1 MKNTNVISM
10 RVSENEKK
18 NVDELKSL
26 LGDDVTIKDIFMKAV
41 NEELYRQRNKKRKMV
56 DIAEYWLNANKQK
69 KDYPINRSINI
80 QYSSNDDKMFAK
92 NLNDFIQ
99 FCEVRD
105 RMYFIEEPTED
116 REKEIENLKKKLS
129 LLKEEVDKLK

>member
-69 KDYPINRSINI
+69 KDYPINNSVNI
-80 QYSSNDDKMFAK
+80 KYSYNDDKMFSK

-99 FCEVRD
+99 FCEIRD
-105 RMYFIEEPTED
+105 KIYFIEEPTD
-116 REKEIENLKKKLS
+116 RDKEIKNLKRKLK
-129 LLKEEVDKLK
+129 LLEEEVDKFK

>member
-1 MKNTNVISM
+1 MNKDNKLGFRLTDTE
-10 RVSENEKK
+10 RQ

-26 LGDDVTIKDIFMKAV
+26 LGGDTTIKDIFMKAV

-56 DIAEYWLNANKQK
+56 DVVEYWLNANKQQ

>member
-1 MKNTNVISM
+1 MNKDNKLGFRLTDTE
-10 RVSENEKK
+10 RQ

-26 LGDDVTIKDIFMKAV
+26 LGGDTTIKDIFMKAV

-56 DIAEYWLNANKQK
+56 DVVEYWLNANKQQ
-69 KDYPINRSINI
+69 KDYSINRSINI

>member
-41 NEELYRQRNKKRKMV
+41 NEELYRQKNKKRKMV

>member
-41 NEELYRQRNKKRKMV
+41 NEELYRQKNKKRKMV

-69 KDYPINRSINI
+69 KDYPINNSVNI
-80 QYSSNDDKMFAK
+80 KYSYNDDKMFSK

-99 FCEVRD
+99 FCEIRD
-105 RMYFIEEPTED
+105 KMYFIEEPTD
-116 REKEIENLKKKLS
+116 RDKEIKNLKRKLK
-129 LLKEEVDKLK
+129 LLEEEVDKLK

>member
-69 KDYPINRSINI
+69 KDYPINNSVNI
-80 QYSSNDDKMFAK
+80 KYSYNDDKMFSK

-99 FCEVRD
+99 FCEIRD
-105 RMYFIEEPTED
+105 KMYFIEEPTED

>member
-10 RVSENEKK
+10 RGSKNEKK

-69 KDYPINRSINI
+69 KDYPINNSVNI
-80 QYSSNDDKMFAK
+80 KYSYNDDKMFSK

-99 FCEVRD
+99 FCEIRD
-105 RMYFIEEPTED
+105 KMYFIEEPTD
-116 REKEIENLKKKLS
+116 RDKEIKNLKRKLK
-129 LLKEEVDKLK
+129 LLEEEVDKFK

>member
-69 KDYPINRSINI
+69 KDYPINNSVNI
-80 QYSSNDDKMFAK
+80 KYSYNDDKMFSK

-99 FCEVRD
+99 FCEIRD
-105 RMYFIEEPTED
+105 KMYFIEEPTD
-116 REKEIENLKKKLS
+116 RDKEIKNLKRKLK
-129 LLKEEVDKLK
+129 LLEEEVDKLK

>member
-41 NEELYRQRNKKRKMV
+41 NEELYRQRNKKRKMIDV
-56 DIAEYWLNANKQK
+56 VEYWINTNEQR
-69 KDYPINRSINI
+69 KDYPIDNSVNI
-80 QYSSNDDKMFAK
+80 KYSYNDDKMFSK

-99 FCEVRD
+99 FCEIRD
-105 RMYFIEEPTED
+105 KMYFIEEPTD
-116 REKEIENLKKKLS
+116 RDKEIKNLKRKLK
-129 LLKEEVDKLK
+129 LLEEEVDKLK

>member
-18 NVDELKSL
+18 HVDELKSL

-56 DIAEYWLNANKQK
+56 DVVEYWLNANKQR

>member
-69 KDYPINRSINI
+69 KDYPINNSVNI
-80 QYSSNDDKMFAK
+80 KYSYNDDKMFSK

-99 FCEVRD
+99 FCEIRD
-105 RMYFIEEPTED
+105 KMYFIEEPTD
-116 REKEIENLKKKLS
+116 RDKEIKNLKRKLK
-129 LLKEEVDKLK
+129 LLEEEVDKFK

>member
-41 NEELYRQRNKKRKMV
+41 NEELYRQRNKKRKMIDV
-56 DIAEYWLNANKQK
+56 VEYWINTNEQRKN
-69 KDYPINRSINI
+69 YPINRSINI

>member
-41 NEELYRQRNKKRKMV
+41 NEELYRQRNKKRKMIDV
-56 DIAEYWLNANKQK
+56 VEYWINTNEQRKN
-69 KDYPINRSINI
+69 YPIDNSVNI
-80 QYSSNDDKMFAK
+80 KYSSNDDKMFAK

>member
-1 MKNTNVISM
+1 MNKDNKLGFRLTDTE
-10 RVSENEKK
+10 RQ

-26 LGDDVTIKDIFMKAV
+26 LGGDTTIKDIFMKAV

-56 DIAEYWLNANKQK
+56 DVVEYWLNANKQQ

-129 LLKEEVDKLK
+129 VLKEEVDKLK

>member
-41 NEELYRQRNKKRKMV
+41 NEELYRQRNKKRKMIDV
-56 DIAEYWLNANKQK
+56 VEYWINTNEQR
-69 KDYPINRSINI
+69 KDYPINNSVNI
-80 QYSSNDDKMFAK
+80 KYSYNDDKMFSK

-99 FCEVRD
+99 FCEIRD
-105 RMYFIEEPTED
+105 KMYFIEEPTD
-116 REKEIENLKKKLS
+116 RDKEIKNLKRKLK
-129 LLKEEVDKLK
+129 LLEEEVDKLK

>member
-56 DIAEYWLNANKQK
+56 DVAEYWLNANKQK
-69 KDYPINRSINI
+69 KDYSINRSINI

>member
-56 DIAEYWLNANKQK
+56 DVVEYWLNANKQR

>member
-56 DIAEYWLNANKQK
+56 DVVEYWLNANKQQ
-69 KDYPINRSINI
+69 KDYSINRSINI

>member
-56 DIAEYWLNANKQK
+56 DIAEYWLNANKQQ